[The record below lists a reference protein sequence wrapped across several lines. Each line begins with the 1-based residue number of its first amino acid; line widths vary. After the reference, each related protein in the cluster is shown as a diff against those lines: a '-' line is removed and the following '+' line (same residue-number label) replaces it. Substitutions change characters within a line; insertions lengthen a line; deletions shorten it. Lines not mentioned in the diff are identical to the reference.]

1 MRRMPS
7 TPPRPTSSPPAPG
20 ASPAEVDTA
29 ADATGRRTVADR
41 EDAVPVVSRAEAT
54 EVGRLIAA
62 AASDATALGD
72 LMPLVYDDLKRI
84 AAGHLRRERG
94 NLTLQTTA
102 LVHEAWIELARQRQ
116 RRWSGREHFFALVSQ
131 FMKRI
136 LQMRGRARQTAKR
149 GGAVRPET
157 LPDELP
163 MAAAF
168 HGPNLLAL
176 ALAELEAIDPF
187 KANLV
192 RLRAEHG
199 LTVPECAAQL
209 GVSPATIDRH
219 WALARAWLY
228 DALAP

>member
-1 MRRMPS
+1 MRAAAS
-7 TPPRPTSSPPAPG
+7 TPAPDVSGEPAVAEPTPT
-20 ASPAEVDTA
+20 E
-29 ADATGRRTVADR
+29 R
-41 EDAVPVVSRAEAT
+41 
-54 EVGRLIAA
+54 EVGRLLAASEHDAA
-62 AASDATALGD
+62 ALGS

-84 AAGHLRRERG
+84 AAGHLRRERS

-102 LVHEAWIELARQRQ
+102 LVHEAWIELARQR
-116 RRWSGREHFFALVSQ
+116 RRSWSGRDHFFALVSQ

-136 LQMRGRARQTAKR
+136 LQMRARARGTAKR

-163 MAAAF
+163 QAF
-168 HGPNLLAL
+168 TSATGPNLLAL